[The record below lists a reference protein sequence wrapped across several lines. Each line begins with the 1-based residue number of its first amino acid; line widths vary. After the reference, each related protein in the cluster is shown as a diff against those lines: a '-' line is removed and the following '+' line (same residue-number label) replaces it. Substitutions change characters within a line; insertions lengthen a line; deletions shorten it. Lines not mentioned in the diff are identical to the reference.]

1 MASLTGGI
9 LDFYILAM
17 PSAHCTSI
25 AVIRLMAQWVWTSL
39 SPDNDFIEGE

>member
-9 LDFYILAM
+9 LDFCILAM
-17 PSAHCTSI
+17 PSTHCAPI
-25 AVIRLMAQWVWTSL
+25 GVFRLMAQWVWTPL